1 MIYHKIRT
9 KMRALPLGIKNE
21 RRLKSLTGLTYEK
34 YDILLDVFD
43 AKYNEYLKENRV
55 KKERKRK
62 EGGGR
67 KNALPTNELRLLFCL
82 YYLKA
87 YPTFDLLGD
96 RFGMASS
103 TANIHL
109 HKLLPFLQQS
119 LEELE
124 VMPKRSFESPEALQ
138 KHVEKS
144 GGVADLLIDATE
156 RPYFRYKDSV
166 KRDAMFSGK
175 KKHLPSR
182 IQS

>member
-1 MIYHKIRT
+1 
-9 KMRALPLGIKNE
+9 MRELPLGIKNE

-34 YDILLDVFD
+34 YEILLAVFD
-43 AKYNEYLKENRV
+43 AIYNEHLKENAA
-55 KKERKRK
+55 KKERKRQ

-67 KNALPTNELRLLFCL
+67 KNMLPTNEIRLLFSL

-96 RFGMASS
+96 RFAMASS

-109 HKLLPFLQQS
+109 HNLLPFVQKS
-119 LEELE
+119 LEDLE
-124 VMPKRSFESPEALQ
+124 VMPKRSFESPEDLQ
-138 KHVEKS
+138 KHIEKL
-144 GGVADLLIDATE
+144 GGVSDLLIDATE
-156 RPYFRYKDSV
+156 RQYFRYKDSV

-175 KKHLPSR
+175 KKRLLSK